1 MKRLLAGLM
10 TMSLGICSWAHAA
23 EFWPSRVV
31 TIVAPGA
38 AGGTADTFARLLSEL
53 LANDVSK
60 PVIVEN
66 RAGVGTLLGSQ
77 YVAQAKSDGHT
88 LLLGAAALTIGPH
101 IYKSIALDPTRDL
114 QPIRLL
120 AKFPN
125 LVIVNAGMPIRS
137 VSELVEKARSNPGR
151 FNFSSGGVGISEHLS
166 GELFKSMTGTDIVH
180 VPYKSSAESVR
191 AVLKGEVLVAFA
203 NVPLAMPH
211 VRAGKLR
218 ALAVTSSNR
227 SSSLPDIPTI
237 AEAVSGYELSTWFG
251 LLAPVG
257 TPSEIVQVLNKSTMR
272 LTSTVEFKERLRSM
286 GADPADEG
294 PAAFAELIR
303 KDWEKWGA
311 LVRKANIR
319 SE

>member
-10 TMSLGICSWAHAA
+10 TMSLVYSSTPHAA
-23 EFWPSRVV
+23 QSWPSRVV
-31 TIVAPGA
+31 TIVAPGP

-53 LANDVSK
+53 LANDVSR

-88 LLLGAAALTIGPH
+88 LLIGAAALTIGPH
-101 IYKSIALDPTRDL
+101 IYKSITLDPTRDL

-120 AKFPN
+120 ARFPN
-125 LVIVNAGMPIRS
+125 LVVVNADVPIRS
-137 VSELVEKARSNPGR
+137 VSELVEKARGNPGR

-166 GELFKSMTGTDIVH
+166 GELFKAMTGADIVH
-180 VPYKSSAESVR
+180 VPYKSSAESVM
-191 AVLKGEVLVAFA
+191 AVLKGEVLVSFA
-203 NVPLAMPH
+203 NIPLAMPH

-227 SSSLPDIPTI
+227 SSSLPDVPAM

-257 TPSEIVQVLNKSTMR
+257 TPSEIVQVLNKSTLR
-272 LTSTVEFKERLRSM
+272 LTSTAEFKERLRNM